1 MRKWREEFG
10 QSVRQVTVRNKS
22 TKDNPGTL
30 PINCYFTKPSEPQP
44 VDFDNLLSMASASD
58 EEDPVASSSSNLFC
72 KDAFVVI
79 KPGYQP
85 SRLPEAPFFLGK
97 CKNNVKA
104 SERKLTVSIY
114 AQDQLLPFN
123 FVDAQLQCQIEIS
136 GILHKA
142 ENVRIEDDVV
152 ALDEDEYSICVIDCL
167 DYRDQTTARESAEI
181 GEDVSEEAETF
192 NEVVQ
197 VRPSETTVRTTRQDF
212 SAGGGWRVA
221 GGGWRAKNIYEI
233 KYYNSL

>member
-97 CKNNVKA
+97 CKNNLKV

-136 GILHKA
+136 GILRKA

-152 ALDEDEYSICVIDCL
+152 ALDEDEYSSCVIDCL
-167 DYRDQTTARESAEI
+167 DYGDQTTARESAEI
-181 GEDVSEEAETF
+181 GEDVSEEAEAS
-192 NEVVQ
+192 NKVVQ
-197 VRPSETTVRTTRQDF
+197 VRPSETTVRTTRSGRTLRPRDQ
-212 SAGGGWRVA
+212 
-221 GGGWRAKNIYEI
+221 
-233 KYYNSL
+233 SLYLFYD